1 MLFKVLN
8 NLQPNKQKM
17 MNFNKSIVI
26 LDLNKTLR
34 F

>member
-17 MNFNKSIVI
+17 MDSNKSIVI

-34 F
+34 S